1 MLHTLGG
8 QINVAGRIVHDDRD
22 AIMYESRYHNV
33 ISATQALEQSSDV
46 AAIEL
51 GERMGKDRFYQYIH
65 SFGFGQRSGIQL
77 PAETRGL
84 LKPPSRW
91 NPTTIGSIPMGQE
104 IGVTPVQIATMVS
117 TIANGGEYLP
127 PTIVLKEEGKT
138 QLQPAAFH
146 PEHELPDPLPTGA
159 HRVISTM
166 TAAEMRSMMEGVVL
180 HGTGIPAQLN
190 GYSAAGKTGT
200 AQKIDPV
207 THTYSKT
214 KYIASFAGFAPVND
228 PVITLVVVM
237 DSPQYS
243 MHYGTESSAP
253 VFHELAQQIL
263 EYLGVPHDEPIKS
276 TQEMAAVEKHP
287 TSGDAPQEHL
297 DDLNSLF
304 DEVNNLPPDDP
315 LRTPPSKAPTAVATA
330 DADEARAY
338 LQTVSDNPSMT
349 VPSPGK
355 DESSDGNVSA
365 ATSTLP
371 GQKPAPQIKTAP
383 APDSPSLDAG
393 NSAPVTVASAAPVT
407 MPGFV
412 GKPMRDV
419 VVTAANLGLN
429 LRVYGSGVAS
439 AQAPAAGVRVPAGT
453 TIVVRFQP

>member
-1 MLHTLGG
+1 
-8 QINVAGRIVHDDRD
+8 
-22 AIMYESRYHNV
+22 
-33 ISATQALEQSSDV
+33 
-46 AAIEL
+46 
-51 GERMGKDRFYQYIH
+51 
-65 SFGFGQRSGIQL
+65 
-77 PAETRGL
+77 
-84 LKPPSRW
+84 
-91 NPTTIGSIPMGQE
+91 
-104 IGVTPVQIATMVS
+104 
-117 TIANGGEYLP
+117 
-127 PTIVLKEEGKT
+127 
-138 QLQPAAFH
+138 
-146 PEHELPDPLPTGA
+146 
-159 HRVISTM
+159 
-166 TAAEMRSMMEGVVL
+166 
-180 HGTGIPAQLN
+180 
-190 GYSAAGKTGT
+190 
-200 AQKIDPV
+200 
-207 THTYSKT
+207 
-214 KYIASFAGFAPVND
+214 
-228 PVITLVVVM
+228 
-237 DSPQYS
+237 
-243 MHYGTESSAP
+243 MHYGTEASAP

-276 TQEMAAVEKHP
+276 TQEMAAIEKHP
-287 TSGDAPQEHL
+287 TSGDAPEEHL

-330 DADEARAY
+330 DADEALAY

-439 AQAPAAGVRVPAGT
+439 AQAPAAGVARACRHHHCGAFPA
-453 TIVVRFQP
+453 IIPAAQ